1 MTDPITG
8 AQPLESGS
16 YRYFLQT
23 ANDTASVARGTF
35 TGELQGLYGVSMTKY
50 LSKPG
55 DMTFSIRLDSWIMS
69 PDEFTPPSTIILPI
83 TEPYRASIWVFR
95 NDVLVWGGVI
105 TSRTWQSQGRVMN
118 FTARTHDSVLRKLHY
133 NGTATFTTGRHPGNL
148 IYEIVRR
155 VTGSGPVGEN
165 LQSDIWVID
174 VTKPGYLSEMGVALG
189 SFSGPTFALTTD
201 YKKAP
206 AMSELLEYALSLG
219 AEYRLVPFE
228 FAPGGSSFPRLVTC
242 EVGQITAGNPSHRVG
257 KSTSE
262 ITETYQYP
270 GSIYRYWWPE
280 SMGEM
285 GGAAQVF
292 ILRGQDNGAG
302 VHPARDVYAPFATK
316 DRLKNSVR
324 YQLETTSQ
332 TELNNIPS
340 EVFQERLPPAV
351 NPTFELDLSHPDV
364 SPDPDRLD
372 VGDYVRFK
380 INDPI
385 RFGNTTIE
393 VEKRV
398 IGWSLTPP
406 SDATVEQFG
415 IQLEESGSDL

>member
-16 YRYFLQT
+16 YRYFLQQAHDSAT
-23 ANDTASVARGTF
+23 VSRGTF
-35 TGELQGLYGVSMTKY
+35 TGELRGLYGVSMSKY
-50 LSKPG
+50 LSRPG
-55 DMTFSIRLDSWIMS
+55 DMTFSVRLDSWINS
-69 PDEFTPPSTIILPI
+69 PDAVTPPADIILPI

-118 FTARTHDSVLRKLHY
+118 FTARTHDAVLRRLHY
-133 NGTATFTTGRHPGNL
+133 NKTATFTTGSWPGNL

-155 VTGSGPVGEN
+155 ACNNGPAGEN
-165 LQSDIWVID
+165 LQRDVWVID
-174 VTKPGYLSEMGVALG
+174 PAAPGDLTEIGIISRT
-189 SFSGPTFALTTD
+189 FSGPTFALTTD
-201 YKKAP
+201 IKKAP
-206 AMSELLEYALSLG
+206 ALSELLDYALSLG
-219 AEYRLVPFE
+219 AEYRLVPVE
-228 FAPGGSSFPRLVTC
+228 FAPGGPSFPRLIDWET
-242 EVGQITAGNPSHRVG
+242 GQITTGNSAHRIG
-257 KSTSE
+257 KDTNQ

-280 SMGEM
+280 SMGETT
-285 GGAAQVF
+285 GAAQAF

-302 VHPARDVYAPFATK
+302 THPARDVYAPFGTK
-316 DRLKNSVR
+316 DRLKNSMRFQV
-324 YQLETTSQ
+324 QTTSQ
-332 TELNNIPS
+332 TELNNIAAS
-340 EVFQERLPPAV
+340 VYQDRLPPAV
-351 NPTFELDLSHPDV
+351 HPTFELDLSHPDV
-364 SPDPDRLD
+364 SPNPARLD

-385 RFGNTTIE
+385 RFGSQTVN

-406 SDATVEQFG
+406 SDTTVEQLG
-415 IQLEESGSDL
+415 IQLEETGSDL

>member
-8 AQPLESGS
+8 AQSLESGS
-16 YRYFLQT
+16 YRYFFQFPHEAT
-23 ANDTASVARGTF
+23 GIPTNRF

-55 DMTFSIRLDSWIMS
+55 NMTFSIRLDSWINS
-69 PDEFTPPSTIILPI
+69 PDDVTPPADIILPI
-83 TEPYRASIWVFR
+83 TEPYRSSIWVFR
-95 NDVLVWGGVI
+95 NDVLVWGGII
-105 TSRTWQSQGRVMN
+105 TSRTWQTSGRVMN
-118 FTARTHDSVLRKLHY
+118 FTASTHDAYIRRLHY
-133 NGTATFTTGRHPGNL
+133 NKTATFTTGSHPGNL

-155 VTGSGPVGEN
+155 ATNGGPVGEN
-165 LQSDIWVID
+165 LQAEVWLVNAA
-174 VTKPGYLSEMGVALG
+174 KPGYPAEITLGVG

-201 YKKAP
+201 IKKAP
-206 AMSELLEYALSLG
+206 QLGELIDYALGLG
-219 AEYRLVPFE
+219 AEYRLVPYE
-228 FAPGGSSFPRLVTC
+228 FPPGGSSFPRLVSW
-242 EVGQITAGNPSHRVG
+242 ELGQITTGNTAHRIG
-257 KSTSE
+257 KDTTE

-285 GGAAQVF
+285 SGAGFAF

-302 VHPARDVYAPFATK
+302 THPARDVYAPSATK
-316 DRLKNSVR
+316 DRLKNSMR
-324 YQLETTSQ
+324 FQIETTSQ
-332 TELNNIPS
+332 TELNNIAAT
-340 EVFQERLPPAV
+340 VYQDRIPPAV

-364 SPDPDRLD
+364 SPNPDRLD
-372 VGDYVRFK
+372 VGDYVRFL

-385 RFGNTTIE
+385 RFGTQTVN

-406 SDATVEQFG
+406 SDASSEQLG
-415 IQLEESGSDL
+415 IQLEETGSDL

>member
-16 YRYFLQT
+16 YRYFFQYPHE
-23 ANDTASVARGTF
+23 ANFIPTNRF

-50 LSKPG
+50 LSRPG
-55 DMTFSIRLDSWIMS
+55 DMTFSVRLDGWINS
-69 PDEFTPPSTIILPI
+69 PDGITPPADIILPI
-83 TEPYRASIWVFR
+83 TEPYRSSIWVFR
-95 NDVLVWGGVI
+95 NDVLVWGGIV
-105 TSRTWQSQGRVMN
+105 TSRTWQTSGRVMN
-118 FTARTHDSVLRKLHY
+118 FTARTHDALFRKLHY

-155 VTGSGPVGEN
+155 ATNNGPVGEN
-165 LQSDIWVID
+165 LQSDIWVMD
-174 VTKPGYLSEMGVALG
+174 VTKPGYPAEITIGVG
-189 SFSGPTFALTTD
+189 SFSGPTYALSTD
-201 YKKAP
+201 TKKAP
-206 AMSELLEYALSLG
+206 ALSELIDHAINLG
-219 AEYRLVPFE
+219 AEYRLVPYE
-228 FAPGGSSFPRLVTC
+228 FAPGGSGFPRLVTW
-242 EVGQITAGNPSHRVG
+242 ELGQVTAGNPAHLVG
-257 KSTSE
+257 KSPTQ
-262 ITETYQYP
+262 ITETFQYP

-285 GGAAQVF
+285 GGAATVF
-292 ILRGQDNGAG
+292 LLRGQDNGAG
-302 VHPARDVYAPFATK
+302 SYAMRDVYAPSSIK

-324 YQLETTSQ
+324 IQVETSNQ

-340 EVFQERLPPAV
+340 SYFEERLPPAV

-364 SPDPDRLD
+364 SPNPDRLD

-385 RFGNTTIE
+385 RFGTQTVN

-406 SDATVEQFG
+406 SDTTVEQFG